1 MNDVEKAKVKVT
13 TVIAAAV
20 IVLSTVIG
28 IVYAESQWRVNTT
41 RDILQLKKEILA
53 LRLDLK
59 NAADDR
65 FYRRDARHFA
75 RELESLN
82 EGIIRVPE
90 ID

>member
-20 IVLSTVIG
+20 IVLSAVITF
-28 IVYAESQWRVNTT
+28 VYTESQWRVNTT

-53 LRLDLK
+53 LRLDLQ
-59 NAADDR
+59 NAANDR
-65 FYRRDARHFA
+65 FYRREMRGFA
-75 RELESLN
+75 RELGSLN